1 MILFVPFRNEV
12 GDGKTIEEAF
22 QHYRN
27 DNDSLN
33 VHHDNLQNL
42 LGAEKMKGNTRRQKS
57 IALGE
62 AEEAEVKNRDDD
74 KPQLLDEIMDAV
86 NDIADMNNNVI
97 LDPKVAMLNSN
108 QKIIFDKIKQ
118 HLTKQRQQEDLSS
131 DNDIK
136 IMTFNLY
143 AYLLVAWEERENRSS
158 LKQ

>member
-1 MILFVPFRNEV
+1 
-12 GDGKTIEEAF
+12 
-22 QHYRN
+22 
-27 DNDSLN
+27 
-33 VHHDNLQNL
+33 
-42 LGAEKMKGNTRRQKS
+42 MKGNTRLQKS

-74 KPQLLDEIMDAV
+74 EPQLLGEIVDAV
-86 NDIADMNNNVI
+86 NDIADMNNNVT

-143 AYLLVAWEERENRSS
+143 AYLLVAWEERENCSS